1 MKNMKRNTSGD
12 VSIMQTYKEEI
23 QLNGRDGA
31 VVNAVASI
39 HPERDAQIPERVLD
53 ELWKIIKAVNLEGAV
68 TIASLNAVTSSTM
81 TPQLV
86 TSRIIHVELE
96 FYCPLYPGE
105 DVFPSESLY
114 PGGSRVIVHIRYKQV
129 GED

>member
-1 MKNMKRNTSGD
+1 MMH
-12 VSIMQTYKEEI
+12 VYEEEI
-23 QLNGRDGA
+23 QLNGRDCA

-39 HPERDAQIPERVLD
+39 HPEGDAQIPERVLD
-53 ELWKIIKAVNLEGAV
+53 ELWQIIKAINLEDAV
-68 TIASLNAVTSSTM
+68 TIASLKAATSSTM

-114 PGGSRVIVHIRYKQV
+114 PDGTRGIVHIRIKQV

>member
-1 MKNMKRNTSGD
+1 MH
-12 VSIMQTYKEEI
+12 TYEKEI

-31 VVNAVASI
+31 VVNAEASI

-53 ELWKIIKAVNLEGAV
+53 DLWKIIKAVNLEVAV
-68 TIASLNAVTSSTM
+68 TIASLEAAISSTM

-86 TSRIIHVELE
+86 TSRIKEVELE

-114 PGGSRVIVHIRYKQV
+114 PGGTRVIIHIRIKQV